1 MNKKLITSNLLSAV
15 KLIVI
20 VQHQNADNT
29 ALFNKLDKALEHLL
43 IVKLSLD
50 DRKLKL

>member
-20 VQHQNADNT
+20 VQHQHEDNKE
-29 ALFNKLDKALEHLL
+29 LFNQLDKALEHLL
-43 IVKLSLD
+43 IVKLSLGD
-50 DRKLKL
+50 